1 MSYFD
6 GLPNDVAGVVLVG
19 AEGCAETQGET
30 WLRDATEE
38 ERAGFEA
45 YCRQLVRDTDGDK
58 AAAKFTLSD
67 LAVDGTGRPYWLKVV
82 LNVPHAPKVALKKAR
97 TYTRCLRVHCSW

>member
-6 GLPNDVAGVVLVG
+6 GLPNDVAGIVLVG

-67 LAVDGTGRPYWLKVV
+67 LAVDRTGRPYWLQVV
-82 LNVPHAPKVALKKAR
+82 QNVPHAPEVALEKAR